1 MKLTTP
7 SQPSPSRCSSTAR
20 VVFRDADADGPV
32 TGGRSRTPCEPRCG
46 TRKPFGCNRGPLGP
60 KEGLRGGV
68 RCEISRNAAEVPSC
82 RVRGPPERN
91 QPSPGTKL
99 QVPESDAGVPV
110 VQSQRSLA
118 SEREV
123 PSGAPSPP
131 LDRDRRPPRPAR
143 PPCRRPQVFLAGTG
157 GRARGDRAPRPR
169 GRGTLSGEGSVR
181 KRGELK
187 AKSRGPPVM
196 NEGEV
201 ILSEGDPVVAEGNPD
216 ASPSFRGGVALRA
229 RRGAPGAARVALRSV
244 GKGAVR
250 TRSLRAGRELTG
262 QSRRIVAWSTRDP
275 RRTWAPRPRDSST
288 AARRRG

>member
-1 MKLTTP
+1 M
-7 SQPSPSRCSSTAR
+7 
-20 VVFRDADADGPV
+20 
-32 TGGRSRTPCEPRCG
+32 
-46 TRKPFGCNRGPLGP
+46 
-60 KEGLRGGV
+60 
-68 RCEISRNAAEVPSC
+68 
-82 RVRGPPERN
+82 
-91 QPSPGTKL
+91 
-99 QVPESDAGVPV
+99 
-110 VQSQRSLA
+110 
-118 SEREV
+118 
-123 PSGAPSPP
+123 
-131 LDRDRRPPRPAR
+131 
-143 PPCRRPQVFLAGTG
+143 FLAGTG

-250 TRSLRAGRELTG
+250 TRSL
-262 QSRRIVAWSTRDP
+262 
-275 RRTWAPRPRDSST
+275 
-288 AARRRG
+288 